1 MHTAIPRLS
10 INHGRRDIYATMT
23 VMGHD
28 RRANDRTWCNDNA
41 AHGVSDR
48 KGGAETDAY
57 THLCICGTKGK
68 TEEEGEDDLFHD
80 G

>member
-1 MHTAIPRLS
+1 
-10 INHGRRDIYATMT
+10 MT